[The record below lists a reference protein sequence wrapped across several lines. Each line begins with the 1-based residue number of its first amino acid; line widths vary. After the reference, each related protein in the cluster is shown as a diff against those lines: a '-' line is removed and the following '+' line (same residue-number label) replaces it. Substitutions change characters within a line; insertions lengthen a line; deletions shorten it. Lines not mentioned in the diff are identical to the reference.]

1 VSERHGKESA
11 SNPAPTRS
19 VGRIFALFAVLL
31 VSLTLTAAASADVSF
46 IKAYGW
52 GVLDGA
58 SQFETCTSTCQA
70 GIAGSGAGQLYFAY
84 GVATDPSGD
93 VYVADYGNERIDE
106 FSAAGAF
113 IKAIG
118 TFGSGAGQIAG
129 PLSVTIDSAGDV
141 YVADYGNARIDEF
154 SSSGAF
160 IEAYGWD
167 VVPGGIGGLET
178 CTTTSTCQQGIPGSE
193 AGALLYPAGIATN
206 RSGDVY
212 VADFFN
218 NRIDEFSA
226 AGDLI
231 EAIGTAGSGAGQLK
245 GPTDVATDSS
255 GDVYVADDGNERI
268 DEFSAAGAF
277 IKAYGWGVADGA
289 SQFETCT
296 TSCQAG
302 IAGGGVGQLDEPEG
316 IATSH
321 SGDVYVTDAHTDRI
335 DEFSAAGVFIEA
347 IGTAGSGAGQLDYPE
362 GVATDSSGNIYVSD
376 YDNFRIDEFS
386 GSVAAPDIIAAPDKL
401 TRSTS
406 ASFEFTSDTEGA
418 QFECSLDGSAFSAC
432 ISPLAYSGL
441 GDGEHTFQVR
451 EHDPGEEPGVAGEYI
466 WSVYTHPPTVVI
478 DSAPSGG
485 GNESTATVTFSGS
498 AEDGNDAAIAFTC
511 SLDGAAPVPCASPD
525 VLTGLADGVH
535 TISISAEDDVGNTSA
550 TPASATWLVGGSGS
564 GVSSIPPESTCAGS
578 ALASVSS
585 GLLVMDA
592 RDGAC
597 ITSATVAGVG
607 VWQVGGPVTLDGI
620 TVTPDPGTKLT
631 LTKSAQGAKFSSTGG
646 VTFQLGGLEPVQ
658 DSARITWTLSGGL
671 LNTGA
676 NVPFVKSI
684 AGLAANLGLSELK
697 LSSAEGGSV
706 KLTFRPTL
714 PKVFSSLPGSPNA
727 VAGQF
732 TVTASNANGLDFSG
746 QLSVGQLYLGA
757 IELRK
762 LRLGFDASTLTF
774 DGSVTVALVGQGG
787 PSIATSL
794 TIGPESPAS
803 VFGCCVRQ
811 FAVTAQNLNEPI
823 PATPLFLQSIGGAA
837 QSGKEADG
845 SFYPI
850 ISGNAAVSIGPKV
863 RSSPAAVQ
871 IAGSLTL
878 ELSKHWTLAIAGNAT
893 VESFPLASG
902 KATYTSE
909 PAGVQLEGKVQATVE
924 GYGFA
929 AEVTPK
935 TFFQGTQSFNID
947 AIGSVTLGALGSLQ
961 GEIVFS
967 NNGLAACATI
977 SPPYLPSYSI
987 GWGEL
992 PNGAHAVLAGTC
1004 DMGPYSA
1011 TMASVHARAAGTPL
1025 TLALAAHS
1033 GPRLVAVHGSS
1044 AAPQL
1049 TLTGPD
1055 GLSLDGASGA
1065 TQTPTGLIIPD
1076 PTSDTAFVV
1085 LNRSPAGT
1093 YTLTSANTGIVS
1105 VATANSLPPV
1115 SVTVHTRPLRNGQ
1128 RQLTYSQRTAPGQ
1141 KLELYEQGSN
1151 GGGRLLASSSRAHGQ
1166 LTYTPTIGLGATRTI
1181 LAVTIANGLPRAT
1194 ETLAQYHVNDSPP
1207 GRVHSLSRHGQQL
1220 SWSKTPRAVRYMLAF
1235 TTNNG
1240 ATPTITTRARTTRIP
1255 ASATTATIVA
1265 IDAANRP
1272 GPVATIKLPKLLRH
1286 LSRPKQKDK
1295 T

>member
-1 VSERHGKESA
+1 MSVRLSHEGASRVIRLRACLVRLGVLLATVGVVACCVGVSSAAAGVINTIPVGSYPFGVSSDGTHVWVANAGSYPSKGTVSEIEA
-11 SNPAPTRS
+11 SSGTVIRTIPVGYAPAGVSSDGTHVWVTNEDGNENEQAEDVPGHTVSEIDASTGTVIRTIP
-19 VGRIFALFAVLL
+19 VGSDPVG
-31 VSLTLTAAASADVSF
+31 VSSDGTHVWVTNYDEDTVSEIQASSGTVIRTIPVGSYPGADGVSSDGTHVWVTNYTAEAGPVPGHTVSEIDASTGTVIRTIPVGNRPVGVSSDGTHVWVTNF
-46 IKAYGW
+46 DDSTVSEIKA
-52 GVLDGA
+52 
-58 SQFETCTSTCQA
+58 ST
-70 GIAGSGAGQLYFAY
+70 GTVIRTIPVGSGAAGVSSDGTRVWVANDYENTVSELSIVPVPDI
-84 GVATDPSGD
+84 VATPD
-93 VYVADYGNERIDE
+93 
-106 FSAAGAF
+106 
-113 IKAIG
+113 
-118 TFGSGAGQIAG
+118 
-129 PLSVTIDSAGDV
+129 
-141 YVADYGNARIDEF
+141 AR
-154 SSSGAF
+154 
-160 IEAYGWD
+160 
-167 VVPGGIGGLET
+167 
-178 CTTTSTCQQGIPGSE
+178 
-193 AGALLYPAGIATN
+193 
-206 RSGDVY
+206 
-212 VADFFN
+212 
-218 NRIDEFSA
+218 
-226 AGDLI
+226 
-231 EAIGTAGSGAGQLK
+231 
-245 GPTDVATDSS
+245 
-255 GDVYVADDGNERI
+255 
-268 DEFSAAGAF
+268 
-277 IKAYGWGVADGA
+277 
-289 SQFETCT
+289 
-296 TSCQAG
+296 
-302 IAGGGVGQLDEPEG
+302 
-316 IATSH
+316 
-321 SGDVYVTDAHTDRI
+321 
-335 DEFSAAGVFIEA
+335 
-347 IGTAGSGAGQLDYPE
+347 
-362 GVATDSSGNIYVSD
+362 
-376 YDNFRIDEFS
+376 
-386 GSVAAPDIIAAPDKL
+386 

-406 ASFEFTSDTEGA
+406 ATFEFTSDTEGA

-451 EHDPGEEPGVAGEYI
+451 EHDPSEEPGAPSGYD
-466 WSVYTHPPTVVI
+466 WSVDTHPPTVVI
-478 DSAPSGG
+478 ASAPSGG
-485 GNESTATVTFSGS
+485 GNESTATVAFHGS
-498 AEDGNDAAIAFTC
+498 AEDGNDSAIVFRC
-511 SLDGAAPVPCASPD
+511 SVDGAAPLPCASPD

-535 TISISAEDDVGNTSA
+535 TISISAEDDVGNTSV
-550 TPASATWLVGGSGS
+550 TPATATWTVGGSGS
-564 GVSSIPPESTCAGS
+564 GVSSVPPESICAGS

-585 GLLVMDA
+585 GLLVMDG

-597 ITSATVAGVG
+597 ITSATVAGVA

-620 TVTPDPGTKLT
+620 TVTPDPGTELT

-684 AGLAANLGLSELK
+684 GGLAANLGLSELA

-706 KLTFRPTL
+706 KLRFRPTL

-762 LRLGFDASTLTF
+762 LRLGFDAATLTF

-787 PSIATSL
+787 PSIATSI
-794 TIGPESPAS
+794 TIGPKSPAS

-811 FAVTAQNLNEPI
+811 FAVTAQDLNEPI
-823 PATPLFLQSIGGAA
+823 PATPLFLQSIGGSA
-837 QSGKEADG
+837 QSGKEPDG
-845 SFYPI
+845 SFFPI

-893 VESFPLASG
+893 VESFPLANG

-947 AIGSVTLGALGSLQ
+947 AIGTVTLGALGSLQ

-977 SPPYLPSYSI
+977 SPPHLPSYSI

-992 PNGAHAVLAGTC
+992 ANGTRAVLAGTC

-1033 GPRLVAVHGSS
+1033 GPRLLAVHGSS

-1055 GLSLDGASGA
+1055 GQSLDGASGA
-1065 TQTPTGLIIPD
+1065 TQTPTGLITPD
-1076 PTSDTAFVV
+1076 PTSDTTFVV
-1085 LNRSPAGT
+1085 LDRSPAGT

-1151 GGGRLLASSSRAHGQ
+1151 GSGRLLASTSRAHGQ
-1166 LTYTPTIGLGATRTI
+1166 LTYTPTVGLGTTRTI

-1207 GRVHSLSRHGQQL
+1207 GRVHSLSRHRQQL
-1220 SWSKTPRAVRYMLAF
+1220 SWSKTARAVRYMLAF
-1235 TTNNG
+1235 TTTDG

-1255 ASATTATIVA
+1255 ASATTASIVA

-1272 GPVATIKLPKLLRH
+1272 GPAATIKLPKLVGH
-1286 LSRPKQKDK
+1286 PSTKQKGK